1 MRTARHNAQT
11 TTHNNAMPPTDQRLG
26 IGMQGVIHPIFPGK
40 EVLRVLADRHD
51 RDGGLGA
58 ALGERLCLVE
68 LDRSNCLT
76 LGKL

>member
-1 MRTARHNAQT
+1 MTITTRTPHSE
-11 TTHNNAMPPTDQRLG
+11 PQRGDVAHDEL
-26 IGMQGVIHPIFPGK
+26 VLHEVHVLLEDPLE